1 MKRKTVVIVLLLTLI
16 ATMFSGC
23 GKNKAKEEGEGYFS
37 IPYKPSIVEKRSK
50 TVTTAEVLLAMANAY
65 ELKGIQFQYDQK
77 WMDQLNKDYKTR
89 HSRWDNVATPEAAT
103 SQIWKYTDCSKFQY
117 ACYYNAFGY
126 ELPALAT
133 DTMLDFPELQVFY
146 CEPTG
151 NETEEEE
158 KEILDE
164 LQKILQPGD
173 LISYRMLDNSNGHI
187 MMYVGDGI
195 LVHATGSNGGD
206 YQYTGESKK
215 TDIQE
220 DSGAIGELNIKTLL
234 DYTNYNRY
242 LMGQLK
248 FGVLRPLKDIK
259 EEDITDDAYC
269 RTLFMQ
275 GIISEATTDLPLSYS
290 VEVGDEITYTLSF
303 ENRDIVDRDIHLDIE
318 GTENMSIE
326 KKVESEDI
334 TVEPGAKAS
343 ASFTVKVKG
352 DDKLYG
358 KEIEGPKVKANG
370 MTIKTY
376 GYTVNH
382 RLSDEDAGA
391 LAKVDFEG
399 APVTDDFSMIKYA
412 YKKAMDYDIP
422 ASTMEEFFRGVFYR
436 DDYNNA
442 TVTPT
447 RKGALGN
454 MLVDYLYGGVSV
466 KYDQQSYGRYATLL
480 SISDIRPGDILFISE
495 DFTDKNTYAYLCV
508 SPGKFAKYYKED
520 KAVSVIPGGYMADVM
535 QAIIGQACYAVL
547 RPSYVIN
554 SEYKADNDK
563 LEYVT
568 TSLTD
573 MVIPTSQIR
582 YGEPD
587 SIDVYSVQTGKTYKV
602 KVNDS
607 TCLESGRLYLMIIN
621 GGMAKFETPKV
632 TGTFDGSKESNI
644 MCAAAKS
651 FNGTTLEWVT
661 DGGKG
666 TAATT
671 ANTVFTEV
679 SNPDYYANMREPKAK
694 ETIALSRNTEKA
706 NLEFNVIFEVDSQG
720 KLKWVVAEKEGYG
733 INRAI
738 GYPRPIYVQ

>member
-1 MKRKTVVIVLLLTLI
+1 MKKKAIIVVLLITLT
-16 ATMFSGC
+16 ATMFAGC
-23 GKNKAKEEGEGYFS
+23 GKKKAEGEGYFS
-37 IPYKPSIVEKRSK
+37 IPYKPSIVEKRSES
-50 TVTTAEVLLAMANAY
+50 VTTTDVLLAMANAY

-89 HSRWDNVATPEAAT
+89 HSRWDNTATPEAAT
-103 SQIWKYTDCSKFQY
+103 SQVWKYTDCSKFQY

-151 NETEEEE
+151 EETEEEE
-158 KEILDE
+158 KAVLDE

-173 LISYRMLDNSNGHI
+173 LISYRMLDNTNGHI

-195 LVHATGSNGGD
+195 LVHATGANGGD

-259 EEDITDDAYC
+259 AEDITDDAYC

-275 GIISEATTDLPLSYS
+275 GIISEATTNLPLSYS
-290 VEVGDEITYTLSF
+290 VEVGEEITYTLSF
-303 ENRDIVDRDIHLDIE
+303 ENRDVVERKIHLDIE
-318 GTENMSIE
+318 EPENMTIE
-326 KKVESEDI
+326 SPVESEDV
-334 TVEPGAKAS
+334 TVEPGAKVS
-343 ASFTVKVKG
+343 TSFTVKVKG
-352 DDKLYG
+352 DDALYG

-376 GYTVNH
+376 GYTVN
-382 RLSDEDAGA
+382 RNLTGQQAEA
-391 LAKVDFEG
+391 LAKVDFEK
-399 APVTDDFSMIKYA
+399 AEVTDDFSMIKYA
-412 YKKAMDYDIP
+412 FKEAMDYDIP
-422 ASTMEEFFRGVFYR
+422 ASSMEEFFRGVFYR

-454 MLVDYLYGGVSV
+454 MLVDYLYGGMSV
-466 KYDQQSYGRYATLL
+466 KYDQLSYGKYATALN
-480 SISDIRPGDILFISE
+480 IQDIRQGDILFISE
-495 DFTDKNTYAYLCV
+495 DFTGKNTYAYLCV
-508 SPGKFAKYYKED
+508 APGKFAKYYKED
-520 KAVSVIPGGYMADVM
+520 KKVSVIPAGYMNDVM
-535 QAIIGQACYAVL
+535 PALLGQACYAVL
-547 RPSYVIN
+547 RPSYAMN
-554 SEYKADNDK
+554 EKYETEDSG
-563 LEYVT
+563 LEPVT
-568 TSLTD
+568 ASTTD
-573 MVIPTSQIR
+573 MVIPISQIK

-587 SIDVYSVQTGKTYKV
+587 SIDVYSVETGKKYKV
-602 KVNDS
+602 KIENS
-607 TCLESGRLYLMIIN
+607 TCLESGRLYSMKIN
-621 GGMAKFETPKV
+621 GGLAEFETPKV
-632 TGTFDGSKESNI
+632 TGLFDGNKESSI
-644 MCAAAKS
+644 MCVAAEK
-651 FNGTTLEWVT
+651 FDGKTLSWAT

-666 TAATT
+666 SATATSST
-671 ANTVFTEV
+671 KFTEV
-679 SNPDYYANMREPKAK
+679 SNPDYYANMRDPKTV
-694 ETIALSRNTEKA
+694 ETITLSKNTQKA
-706 NLEFNVIFEVDSQG
+706 NIECNVIFAVDSEG
-720 KLKWVVAEKEGYG
+720 NLKWVISEKEGYG
-733 INRAI
+733 INRAV